1 MYHII
6 QLSGRH
12 GPCKD
17 KRNHPLKPYSLVG
30 TQTIAM
36 KCCDE
41 RGMPNAVSLEGCLP
55 GNELWLHRGSDQP
68 KERLLTIL

>member
-1 MYHII
+1 M
-6 QLSGRH
+6 GR
-12 GPCKD
+12 GKD

-41 RGMPNAVSLEGCLP
+41 RGMPNAVSLEWMSG
-55 GNELWLHRGSDQP
+55 E
-68 KERLLTIL
+68 